1 MKVIQLLFVLSLFSR
16 CSLDMTNSIVLELE
30 KLPEKVDYNYHVKP
44 ILSDRCYQ
52 CHGPDE
58 KTRKAGLRLDIEKI
72 AFSKLESGSRAFSKG
87 NLNGSESIHRILST
101 DPEIQMP
108 PPESNLSLNP
118 KEKAI
123 LIQWVDQGAEWKEH
137 WSFIPPQKNSTQ
149 VSEESNLIDH
159 YIAEKH
165 RENGLAFSDATS
177 KETLVRRLYF
187 DLTGLPPTVEQLDAF
202 LKNPSENAYSNLVD
216 QLLQTDAYAERMA
229 IDWMDLSRYADSH
242 GLHADGLRTMW
253 PWRDWVI
260 QAFKDNMPYD
270 QFVTWQLAGDL
281 FPNATREQKLATAF
295 NRNSPMTAEG
305 GVIDEEWRLNYVF
318 DRTETMSTAFLG
330 AGEEPDVVC
339 SPLLDRKSVV

>member
-108 PPESNLSLNP
+108 PPESNLSLSP

-123 LIQWVDQGAEWKEH
+123 LIQGLTKVRNG
-137 WSFIPPQKNSTQ
+137 KN
-149 VSEESNLIDH
+149 I
-159 YIAEKH
+159 
-165 RENGLAFSDATS
+165 GLLFPHKKRAL
-177 KETLVRRLYF
+177 K
-187 DLTGLPPTVEQLDAF
+187 F
-202 LKNPSENAYSNLVD
+202 LKNP
-216 QLLQTDAYAERMA
+216 
-229 IDWMDLSRYADSH
+229 I
-242 GLHADGLRTMW
+242 
-253 PWRDWVI
+253 
-260 QAFKDNMPYD
+260 
-270 QFVTWQLAGDL
+270 
-281 FPNATREQKLATAF
+281 
-295 NRNSPMTAEG
+295 
-305 GVIDEEWRLNYVF
+305 
-318 DRTETMSTAFLG
+318 
-330 AGEEPDVVC
+330 
-339 SPLLDRKSVV
+339 

>member
-108 PPESNLSLNP
+108 PPESNLSLSP

-137 WSFIPPQKNSTQ
+137 WSFIPPQKKSTQ

-159 YIAEKH
+159 
-165 RENGLAFSDATS
+165 L
-177 KETLVRRLYF
+177 
-187 DLTGLPPTVEQLDAF
+187 
-202 LKNPSENAYSNLVD
+202 
-216 QLLQTDAYAERMA
+216 
-229 IDWMDLSRYADSH
+229 
-242 GLHADGLRTMW
+242 
-253 PWRDWVI
+253 
-260 QAFKDNMPYD
+260 
-270 QFVTWQLAGDL
+270 
-281 FPNATREQKLATAF
+281 
-295 NRNSPMTAEG
+295 
-305 GVIDEEWRLNYVF
+305 
-318 DRTETMSTAFLG
+318 
-330 AGEEPDVVC
+330 
-339 SPLLDRKSVV
+339 